1 MFPFINIQDKNFTMF
16 NHDLLI
22 DLNFIDSVFFV
33 KSKDKHNYI
42 QNSFNNK
49 TMEIIVNENI
59 KFKNKKLGVPTG
71 FDEDILYIL
80 IYLAMKFKEKHK
92 LTIFPQ
98 GFLFTYVDI
107 KNLLQ
112 ETKNLFTNN
121 DNIDLSLLR
130 LRHTVYNLTESFLKR
145 DGSKLT
151 TSDFDKALSQKLI
164 TETEYEEFYN
174 NLDNVPEEIIAK
186 LSTINPVSKIKIK
199 SSINLLNELTEIE
212 IKDISKSGIES
223 FVNSNIID
231 NFLGGLHG
239 LVNKF
244 FYVKFSDTIYNN
256 LVGKVTISRSLFY
269 LLSLDSI
276 ERTVL
281 NYALLNQGKYI
292 VSEKKIKKSFDDN
305 IEDTIYFV
313 DKFHRSNYINKN
325 EVILGL
331 YTILNKIPLD
341 TSTKNLS
348 RSINKI
354 IQSLDYL
361 QNHGYIQK
369 YFYFDEKPKGNMKFK
384 IIFFDHQSSYNKIG
398 KYFDSRFTTSE
409 EVNNN
414 LFLTDKQLLDLNK
427 NDLVY
432 DSQLFNIVNNGISN
446 GEKNIG
452 AEKNIIGSNI
462 DLLSTQ
468 NSEYESNDIILLDC
482 IEHIKKIF
490 SKVFRIDLSVTTIGK
505 INLKLKSF
513 IGVEAYFNNKKL
525 KKLKHQYFLDFITD
539 SFTLS
544 MKNKIKN
551 PEGLLCSYLNNIDD
565 RLDEYLYAVAQGLI
579 SDIGE
584 NIDLITLSSKQSV
597 SVDNKKFDTD
607 INNIYSLDYVLE
619 LKQYI
624 KLDKALLLDNVEFI
638 ASKFISDNKK
648 LIESG
653 FSLDLVLYII
663 EARVLGK
670 LDFKKIPM
678 FFAAL
683 FSKLNI

>member
-1 MFPFINIQDKNFTMF
+1 MIPVTNIQNKNFTMF

-49 TMEIIVNENI
+49 TMEIIINENI

-92 LTIFPQ
+92 LSIFPQ

-112 ETKNLFTNN
+112 ETKNMFTNN

-130 LRHTVYNLTESFLKR
+130 LRHTIYNLTESFLKR

-151 TSDFDKALSQKLI
+151 TADFDKALNQKLI
-164 TETEYEEFYN
+164 SEIEYEEFYN
-174 NLDNVPEEIIAK
+174 NLDNVPDEIIAK

-212 IKDISKSGIES
+212 IKDISKSGIKS
-223 FVNSNIID
+223 FVSSNIVD
-231 NFLGGLHG
+231 DFLGGLHG

-292 VSEKKIKKSFDDN
+292 VSEKKIKKSFDPN

-341 TSTKNLS
+341 TSLKNLS

-354 IQSLDYL
+354 IHSLDYL
-361 QNHGYIQK
+361 QNNGYIQK
-369 YFYFDEKPKGNMKFK
+369 YFCFDEKPKGNMKFK
-384 IIFFDHQSSYNKIG
+384 IIFFDHQSSYSKIG

-409 EVNNN
+409 EENNN
-414 LFLTDKQLLDLNK
+414 PFLTDKQLLDLNK
-427 NDLVY
+427 NNLIY
-432 DSQLFNIVNNGISN
+432 DHQLFNILNYNLDDENKINSKEE
-446 GEKNIG
+446 EKF
-452 AEKNIIGSNI
+452 
-462 DLLSTQ
+462 DLLSGQ
-468 NSEYESNDIILLDC
+468 DLEYKSNEIILLEC
-482 IEHIKKIF
+482 IEHIKRIF
-490 SKVFRIDLSVTTIGK
+490 SKIFHIDLSITTIGK
-505 INLKLKSF
+505 INSKLKSF
-513 IGVEAYFNNKKL
+513 IGVEAYFEDKKL
-525 KKLKHQYFLDFITD
+525 NKYKHEYFLDFITE
-539 SFTLS
+539 SFTS
-544 MKNKIKN
+544 IMKTKIKN
-551 PEGLLCSYLNNIDD
+551 PEGLLCSYLNNINE
-565 RLDEYLYAVAQGLI
+565 RLDEYLYVVGQGLI
-579 SDIGE
+579 SNPDE
-584 NIDLITLSSKQSV
+584 NINTDNLKLVNDKDLNIADVFTLDYVSELKQ
-597 SVDNKKFDTD
+597 KIRLEK
-607 INNIYSLDYVLE
+607 IYSLENIE
-619 LKQYI
+619 LI
-624 KLDKALLLDNVEFI
+624 TSAFI
-638 ASKFISDNKK
+638 TDNKK
-648 LIESG
+648 LQEVG
-653 FSLDLVLYII
+653 FSLELIYYII
-663 EARVLGK
+663 EARLLGE
-670 LDFKKIPM
+670 LDFKKIPK
-678 FFAAL
+678 FFAIL